1 MVNSNANRIGIITG
15 SSSGIRFQTALTLAR
30 NGFYTYATMRNLK
43 KSKSIKDIVNKEALP
58 LKIIVLDVDD
68 DNNNESSAKTAIQEI
83 IFEKRTQFNFDFF
96 QGHI

>member
-1 MVNSNANRIGIITG
+1 MGFILMLQCVILKNST
-15 SSSGIRFQTALTLAR
+15 
-30 NGFYTYATMRNLK
+30 
-43 KSKSIKDIVNKEALP
+43 SIKEIVNKEALP

-83 IFEKRTQFNFDFF
+83 IFEKLTQFNFDFF